1 MALEQPKKPV
11 GGAYGIFLTENRAE
25 FAKKCVGQPVSAVTK
40 LVGEAWKKLSDSEKK
55 PYEDK
60 YATAKSKF
68 ETDMAAFLAA
78 GGEKAKGAAAM
89 RSDKKKEKEGKKSK
103 KAKDPNMPKKPAG
116 GGYGRFLAENRA
128 KIVASLP
135 KDHKITDVA
144 KAAGIQWKALSD
156 AAKKPYEDAFATA
169 MAEFRKAFEE
179 YKAANPDV
187 TEADVCRPDKDDS
200 EEEEKSP
207 AAKGKQAKEPNSSKK
222 RAKPSS
228 TTTSSPAKRGAKN
241 ASTSKEVDIDAAVLK
256 EAETLSFASKLRNL
270 AARPDVASSGKSH
283 KQMLDALKKS
293 EGLVNKAKATLL
305 GA

>member
-11 GGAYGIFLTENRAE
+11 GGAYGIFLTEKRAE
-25 FAKKCVGQPVSAVTK
+25 LAKKCVGQPVSAVTK
-40 LVGEAWKKLSDSEKK
+40 LAGEAWKKLSDSEKK

-60 YATAKSKF
+60 YGTAKSKF

-135 KDHKITDVA
+135 KDHKITDVT

-156 AAKKPYEDAFATA
+156 AAKKPYEDAFVTA

-187 TEADVCRPDKDDS
+187 TDNS

-222 RAKPSS
+222 RGKPSS
-228 TTTSSPAKRGAKN
+228 TTTSPPAKRGAKN

-283 KQMLDALKKS
+283 KQMLDALKTS